1 MNILLKPLKTPI
13 HTVID
18 FNHKTWLDKIYG
30 NLYTSTKCYI
40 NFDYDNPIVV
50 EFYNSS
56 PANNEYT
63 ILKQLVDAGILSH
76 VIASL
81 TDGVLITQSVEPV
94 TKARCKSWI

>member
-1 MNILLKPLKTPI
+1 MDILLKPLKTPI

-56 PANNEYT
+56 PTTTEYG
-63 ILKQLVDAGILSH
+63 ILKQLVNAGIIPQ
-76 VIASL
+76 VITSVS
-81 TDGVLITQSVEPV
+81 DGVLITRAVEQV
-94 TKARCKSWI
+94 TKAQCKSWK